1 MNPGVLLL
9 VYLIVSAVLALAT
22 APFAVRALRR
32 LKAGQTV
39 LGYVTQHE
47 HKSGTPTMGGIIFL
61 LPAVIVCAVET
72 TAFSLVALAVTL
84 GFAVLGFLDDFIKI
98 KFRRNLGLKPY
109 QKIIGQLGISAIAAY
124 FCYASPEIGTS
135 LFLPFGGGWG
145 DVSWWIIPFVMLVYI
160 ATTNSVNLTDGLD
173 GLAATT
179 SAGYFLTFAI
189 FTYLAFSD
197 ALSAGDGTRAEQLFS
212 LSAFCVS
219 LLGGLL
225 GYLVFNSNPASVMM
239 GDTGSLGL
247 GAAAATAAVF
257 SRAELLLP
265 IAGIMFVW
273 SSISVIMQVLAF
285 KLTKRRIFLMAPFH
299 HHLEMKGYSEP
310 RICALY
316 LVLTVLAGALTLI
329 FARAV

>member
-1 MNPGVLLL
+1 MKPGVLLL

-135 LFLPFGGGWG
+135 LLLPFGGGWG

>member
-1 MNPGVLLL
+1 MSGELRLLL
-9 VYLIVSAVLALAT
+9 YFAGSAACALAV
-22 APFAVRALRR
+22 APFAVRALKR

-61 LPAVIVCAVET
+61 LPVVIVAAVET

-84 GFAVLGFLDDFIKI
+84 GFAALGFLDDFIKI
-98 KFRRNLGLKPY
+98 KFRRNLGLKAY
-109 QKIIGQLGISAIAAY
+109 QKIVGQLGISAIAAY
-124 FCYASPEIGTS
+124 FCYAFPSIGTS
-135 LFLPFGGGWG
+135 ILLPFGGGEG
-145 DVSWWIIPFVMLVYI
+145 EMGFLLIPFVILVYV

-179 SAGYFLTFAI
+179 SAGYFLTFAV
-189 FTYLAFSD
+189 FTYLAFSQ
-197 ALSAGDGTRAEQLFS
+197 ASADGDGEGARQLFS
-212 LSAFCVS
+212 LSAFSVAV
-219 LLGGLL
+219 LGGLL
-225 GYLVFNSNPASVMM
+225 GYLVFNANPAAVMM

-247 GAAAATAAVF
+247 GAAAATVAVF

-265 IAGIMFVW
+265 LAGIMFVW

-285 KLTKRRIFLMAPFH
+285 KLTKKRIFLMSPFH
-299 HHLEMKGYSEP
+299 HHLEMKGWSEP

-316 LVLTVLAGALTLI
+316 FVLTAIAGALTLTI
-329 FARAV
+329 ARGV

>member
-1 MNPGVLLL
+1 MTPGIKLL
-9 VYLIVSAVLALAT
+9 VYLVVSAVCALAV
-22 APFAVRALRR
+22 APFAVRLLRK

-39 LGYVTQHE
+39 LGYVVQHE
-47 HKSGTPTMGGIIFL
+47 HKSGTPTMGGVIFL
-61 LPAVIVCAVET
+61 LPVAVVCAVEA

-84 GFAVLGFLDDFIKI
+84 GFAALGFLDDFIKI
-98 KFRRNLGLKPY
+98 KFRRNLGLKAY
-109 QKIIGQLGISAIAAY
+109 QKVIGQLGLSAIAAY
-124 FCYASPEIGTS
+124 FCFASPSVGTE
-135 LFLPFGGGWG
+135 LFLPFGGGSAELSYG
-145 DVSWWIIPFVMLVYI
+145 IIPFVMLVYI

-179 SAGYFLTFAI
+179 SLGYFLTFAV
-189 FTYLAFSD
+189 FTFLAFSD
-197 ALSAGDGTRAEQLFS
+197 AADTGRGEDAEQLFS
-212 LSAFCVS
+212 LSAFCVAV
-219 LLGGLL
+219 LGGLL

-247 GAAAATAAVF
+247 GAAAATAAAF

-265 IAGIMFVW
+265 LAGIMFVW

-285 KLTKRRIFLMAPFH
+285 KFTGRRVFGMAPFH

-316 LVLTVLAGALTLI
+316 LALTVIAGALTLI
-329 FARAV
+329 FAREI

>member
-1 MNPGVLLL
+1 MKPGVLLL
-9 VYLIVSAVLALAT
+9 VYLIASAVLALAT

-135 LFLPFGGGWG
+135 LFLPFGGGSGDISWG
-145 DVSWWIIPFVMLVYI
+145 IIPFVMLVYI